1 MNKQFRI
8 ISHSRSVVR
17 AILVVGVIL
26 FAQICQG
33 CAETQAKST
42 QTFDTSRWAAPIEK
56 PGLPNL
62 HQVSDDLYRGA
73 QPTAEGF
80 RELQRMGIKT
90 IVNLRSMHSD
100 RDELG
105 DLPLAYREIPMGAWH
120 PEQEDVIE
128 FLRIVTDPEQRPVF
142 VHCQHGADR
151 TGVIV
156 ASYRI
161 IVQGW
166 SKDEAIAEMM
176 KGGFGF
182 HWIWI
187 NLPRFIRNLDVETI
201 SHEIGL
207 SD

>member
-1 MNKQFRI
+1 MNKQFRSI
-8 ISHSRSVVR
+8 GYSRSVVR
-17 AILVVGVIL
+17 AILVFGVIL
-26 FAQICQG
+26 FAQICQS

-42 QTFDTSRWAAPIEK
+42 HAFDTSRWAVSIEK

-73 QPTAEGF
+73 QPTAGGV
-80 RELQRMGIKT
+80 RELHKMGIKT
-90 IVNLRSMHSD
+90 IVNLRFMHSD
-100 RDELG
+100 QDELG

-120 PEQEDVIE
+120 PEQEDVVE
-128 FLRIVTDPEQRPVF
+128 FLRIVTDPEQCPVF

-176 KGGFGF
+176 EGGFGF
-182 HWIWI
+182 HKFLI

-201 SHEIGL
+201 RHEIGP
-207 SD
+207 SY